1 MFLKRYEAGGATVGA
16 SHLKFLETL
25 VLGLLDRV
33 PKEKRHSAQ
42 SVEPCITATIL
53 VNHCLFVGNRQD
65 TRHRPI
71 VLGHNSDLQVFPKR
85 GNQCAKPRLWLWWQ
99 EQSPTGDDQKLI
111 ELLQQYFRCPFL
123 VFQPFPLGSSNL
135 SLNTTFV
142 EIVEQFLRASSAQ
155 IETMKTIRKTLA
167 ETGQTARLIERG
179 PDLDVLPAAGV
190 DIVPHIK
197 EQVIQLA

>member
-1 MFLKRYEAGGATVGA
+1 
-16 SHLKFLETL
+16 
-25 VLGLLDRV
+25 
-33 PKEKRHSAQ
+33 
-42 SVEPCITATIL
+42 
-53 VNHCLFVGNRQD
+53 VGNRQD

-71 VLGHNSDLQVFPKR
+71 VLAHNSDLQVFPKR

-123 VFQPFPLGSSNL
+123 VFQPFPLGSPNL

-142 EIVEQFLRASSAQ
+142 EIVEQLRRASSAQ